1 MRAFELPA
9 LIVTLVGGPLL
20 IRAYIMHE
28 GDGVSISRGKYTE
41 RSKPTE
47 WQSGL
52 SEHRLFGFLRE
63 SWFRDLNGYYDK
75 YMLEN
80 VAYQKGLMT
89 YWGIRNKGHKSHRD
103 DIDRDISEGKKLQ
116 VQNYYHYF
124 LNPLWTIY
132 SYLNL
137 RQGYFFIFLNLFIIT
152 KKNIY

>member
-28 GDGVSISRGKYTE
+28 GDGSISE
-41 RSKPTE
+41 ASILNVQNLPNDNPDFRSIDP
-47 WQSGL
+47 
-52 SEHRLFGFLRE
+52 RLLLRE

-89 YWGIRNKGHKSHRD
+89 YSETRNKGYKRHWD
-103 DIDRDISEGKKLQ
+103 DIHRNVNEEIKLQ
-116 VQNYYHYF
+116 VQNYHYF
-124 LNPLWTIY
+124 LNPFWIIY
-132 SYLNL
+132 S
-137 RQGYFFIFLNLFIIT
+137 
-152 KKNIY
+152 